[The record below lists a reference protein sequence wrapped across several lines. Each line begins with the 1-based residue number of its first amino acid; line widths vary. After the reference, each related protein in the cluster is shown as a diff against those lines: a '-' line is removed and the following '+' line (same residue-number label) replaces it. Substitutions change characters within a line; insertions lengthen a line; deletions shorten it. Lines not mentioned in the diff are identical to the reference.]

1 MDEPRSRA
9 EIGHAMDLLR
19 EGLGPFV
26 EREIGVDRLGRDG
39 RLAEFRSPDP
49 RLRQK
54 RFREWD
60 AAGLLNLMEHM
71 WRDVFRHALGPTE
84 RGIVIELRGW
94 RNKWAH
100 QERVSAAD
108 ADRALDSALRLLR
121 AVRADAQAEALAR
134 LLEGP
139 PPDPSP
145 KPSRFQTASAPPA
158 RQPESPSQAD
168 AIRRYAITR
177 HVEPWRR
184 SGAEAPLELRAGDIE
199 REMGLRQATPNV
211 CSALEGRKFL
221 DQAGLVL
228 VRRVGP
234 RRSTTT
240 TYHYRQ
246 G

>member
-1 MDEPRSRA
+1 
-9 EIGHAMDLLR
+9 MDLLR

-26 EREIGVDRLGRDG
+26 EREIGVDRLSRDG
-39 RLAEFRSPDP
+39 RLAGFSTSNPC
-49 RLRQK
+49 LRQK

-60 AAGLLNLMEHM
+60 AAGLLNLMEYM
-71 WRDVFRHALGPTE
+71 WRDVFRRVLGPTE
-84 RGIVIELRGW
+84 QGIVIELRGW

-100 QERVSAAD
+100 QERLSAAD

-121 AVRADAQAEALAR
+121 AVKADAQADALAR

-139 PPDPSP
+139 PPKTPSP
-145 KPSRFQTASAPPA
+145 PPVRAPHPVGRPA
-158 RQPESPSQAD
+158 PTSQAD
-168 AIRRYAITR
+168 AIRQYAIAR

-221 DQAGLVL
+221 DRAGLVL
-228 VRRVGP
+228 LRREGP
-234 RRSTTT
+234 HRSTTT
-240 TYHYRQ
+240 TFYYRQ